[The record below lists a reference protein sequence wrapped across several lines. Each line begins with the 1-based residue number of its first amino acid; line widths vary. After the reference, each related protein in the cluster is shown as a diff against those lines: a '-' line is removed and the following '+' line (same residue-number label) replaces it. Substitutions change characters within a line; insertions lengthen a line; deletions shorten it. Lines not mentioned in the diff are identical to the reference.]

1 MTEPPEGGM
10 QTVSFLFFNIILPIF
25 IPIGAG
31 YLLQRQFPLNVSTL
45 TKIQFYIFIPAL
57 LFTTIYQTELN
68 SALLRDLVLA
78 NLVLFVLLWG
88 ACLVCTR
95 LLKLDSSKRSAFI
108 NSVCFYNSGNYCIP
122 LVQLM
127 YHTAFA
133 FSIQIVVMLI
143 QQLLTNTIGVM
154 NASSSDRSWKKALL
168 ENFRMPMTYAVLI
181 AVLCRW
187 LSVEVPKPLWTSLDL
202 MAQGLVP
209 TALITLGAQ
218 LASTRLYVRNFKVL
232 VSNGMRL
239 LVGPLIATL
248 VCLVWGIS
256 GVMAQVMVIC
266 AAAPSAVNTV
276 LLAIEYKSDPDFASQ
291 TVFLSTLL
299 SAVTMP
305 IVIALVRFL

>member
-1 MTEPPEGGM
+1 M
-10 QTVSFLFFNIILPIF
+10 QTVGFLFFNIILPIF

-31 YLLQRQFPLNVSTL
+31 YLLQRKFPLNVATL

-57 LFTTIYQTELN
+57 LFTTMYKTELN
-68 SALLRDLVLA
+68 STLLQDLILA
-78 NLVLFVLLWG
+78 NLVLFALLWV
-88 ACLVCTR
+88 ACLVCAR
-95 LLKLDSSKRSAFI
+95 VLKLDANKRSAFI

-133 FSIQIVVMLI
+133 FSVQIVVMLI

-154 NASSSDRSWKKALL
+154 NASSSNRSWKQAVLD
-168 ENFRMPMTYAVLI
+168 NFRMPMTYAVLLAI
-181 AVLCRW
+181 LCRW
-187 LSVEVPKPLWTSLDL
+187 LNIDVPKPLWTSMDL

-218 LASTRLYVRNFKVL
+218 LASTRLYVRNFRVL
-232 VSNGMRL
+232 VSNAMRL
-239 LVGPLIATL
+239 LAGPLLAAS
-248 VCLVWGIS
+248 VCWVWGIH
-256 GVMAQVMVIC
+256 GVVAQVMVIC

-276 LLAIEYKSDPDFASQ
+276 LLAIEYKSDPEFASQ

-299 SAVTMP
+299 SALTMP
-305 IVIALVRFL
+305 IVIALVQFL

>member
-1 MTEPPEGGM
+1 M

-31 YLLQRQFPLNVSTL
+31 YLLQRKFPLNVATL

-57 LFTTIYQTELN
+57 LFTTIYKTELN
-68 SALLRDLVLA
+68 SALLQDLILA
-78 NLVLFVLLWG
+78 NLVLFALLWVV
-88 ACLVCTR
+88 CLGCAR
-95 LLKLDSSKRSAFI
+95 LLKLDASKRSAFI

-133 FSIQIVVMLI
+133 FSVQIVVMLI
-143 QQLLTNTIGVM
+143 QQLLTNTVGVM
-154 NASSSDRSWKKALL
+154 NASSSNRSWKEAVLD
-168 ENFRMPMTYAVLI
+168 NFRMPMTYAVLL
-181 AVLCRW
+181 ALLCRW
-187 LSVEVPKPLWTSLDL
+187 LSIDVPTPLWTSMEL

-209 TALITLGAQ
+209 TALVTLGAQ
-218 LASTRLYVRNFKVL
+218 LASTRLYVRNFRVL

-239 LVGPLIATL
+239 LIGPLLAAG
-248 VCLVWGIS
+248 VCWIWGIT

-276 LLAIEYKSDPDFASQ
+276 LLAIEYKSDPEFASQ

-299 SAVTMP
+299 SALTMP
-305 IVIALVRFL
+305 VVIALVQYL

>member
-1 MTEPPEGGM
+1 M

-31 YLLQRQFPLNVSTL
+31 YLLQRKFPLNVATL

-57 LFTTIYQTELN
+57 LFTTMYKTELN
-68 SALLRDLVLA
+68 SALLQDLILA
-78 NLVLFVLLWG
+78 NLVLFVLLWV
-88 ACLVCTR
+88 ACLVCAR
-95 LLKLDSSKRSAFI
+95 ALKLDANKRSAFI

-133 FSIQIVVMLI
+133 FSVQIVVMLI

-154 NASSSDRSWKKALL
+154 NASSSSNRSWKQAVLD
-168 ENFRMPMTYAVLI
+168 NFRMPMTYAVLLAI
-181 AVLCRW
+181 LCRC
-187 LSVEVPKPLWTSLDL
+187 LNIDVPKPLWTSMDL

-209 TALITLGAQ
+209 TALVTLGAQ
-218 LASTRLYVRNFKVL
+218 LASTRLYVRNFRVL
-232 VSNGMRL
+232 VSNAMRL
-239 LVGPLIATL
+239 LAGPLLAAG
-248 VCLVWGIS
+248 VCWVWDIH
-256 GVMAQVMVIC
+256 GVVAQVMVIC

-276 LLAIEYKSDPDFASQ
+276 LLAIEYQSDPEFASQ

-299 SAVTMP
+299 SALTMP
-305 IVIALVRFL
+305 IVIALVQFL